1 MLVMKV
7 VDEMFVKAGQQV
19 MKVCGGG
26 GGGTGRWTCG
36 LRDASCRRC

>member
-26 GGGTGRWTCG
+26 GGTGRWTCG